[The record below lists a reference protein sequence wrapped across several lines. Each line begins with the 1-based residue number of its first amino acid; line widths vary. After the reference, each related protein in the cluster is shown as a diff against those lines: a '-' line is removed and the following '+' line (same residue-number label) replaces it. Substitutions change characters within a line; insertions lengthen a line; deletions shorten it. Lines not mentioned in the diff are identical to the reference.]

1 MSDIVISFFQSRFKK
16 EISEGNTHA
25 QEINASQLPV

>member
-1 MSDIVISFFQSRFKK
+1 MANNFKIEK
-16 EISEGNTHA
+16 KRRINLEVNTHA